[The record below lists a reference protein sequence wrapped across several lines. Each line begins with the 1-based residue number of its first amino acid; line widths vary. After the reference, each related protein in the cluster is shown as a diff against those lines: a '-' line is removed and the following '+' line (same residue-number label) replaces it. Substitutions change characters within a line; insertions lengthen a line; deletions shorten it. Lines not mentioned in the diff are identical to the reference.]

1 MKISADAQI
10 VNDTVS
16 AATGTLSS
24 CANCDAQLAVG
35 QRYCGTCGQRTGR
48 ARLTMRD
55 IGHDFLHALTHV
67 DHSIL
72 SLVKALLLRPGF
84 VAREYVEGRRK
95 KYFGPF
101 AFLVIAVGL
110 ASFLIVVSGVKWVE
124 ANGQTGIVEFL
135 QRHVNVVMLLQIP
148 PLATA
153 CWLLFW
159 NERLYFAEHLVLVAY
174 VSGFKILCLALI
186 ALPIVMLTKTG
197 FANFSFASIYPSLST
212 LYFAF
217 AATQFYRGGR
227 AWVIVRA
234 VIVAVIGQ
242 VLAYALLS
250 LLLTAYIRLTQ
261 P

>member
-1 MKISADAQI
+1 M
-10 VNDTVS
+10 NDTAL
-16 AATGTLSS
+16 AANGPMSS
-24 CANCDAQLAVG
+24 CANCDAPLADG
-35 QRYCGTCGQRTGR
+35 QIFCGACGQRTGR

-55 IGHDFLHALTHV
+55 IGHDFLHAIAHV

-72 SLVKALLLRPGF
+72 SLVKELLLRPGV

-135 QRHVNVVMLLQIP
+135 QRHVNIIMLLQMP
-148 PLATA
+148 TLATG

-174 VSGFKILCLALI
+174 TSGFKILCLALI
-186 ALPIVMLTKTG
+186 ALPVAMFAKIG
-197 FANFSFASIYPSLST
+197 FANVPFFVIFQSLSV
-212 LYFAF
+212 LYFAI
-217 AATQFYRGGR
+217 AAAQFYRGR
-227 AWVIVRA
+227 WAWVMVRA
-234 VIVAVIGQ
+234 VIASVIGAM
-242 VLAYALLS
+242 LTAGLIN
-250 LLLTAYIRLTQ
+250 LLLTAYFRLMV

>member
-1 MKISADAQI
+1 M
-10 VNDTVS
+10 NDTAP
-16 AATGTLSS
+16 AATGTSSS
-24 CANCDAQLAVG
+24 CANCDAPLAIG
-35 QRYCGTCGQRTGR
+35 QRFCGACGQRTGR

-55 IGHDFLHALTHV
+55 IAHDFLHAITHV

-72 SLVKALLLRPGF
+72 SLVKELLLRPGV

-135 QRHVNVVMLLQIP
+135 QRHVNLVMLLQLP
-148 PLATA
+148 LLATA

-159 NERLYFAEHLVLVAY
+159 NERLHFAEHLVLVAY

-186 ALPIVMLTKTG
+186 ALPVVLLTKTG
-197 FANFSFASIYPSLST
+197 FASFSFASIYPGVSV
-212 LYFAF
+212 LYFTF
-217 AATQFYRGGR
+217 AASQFYRGGR
-227 AWVIVRA
+227 AWVMVRA
-234 VIVAVIGQ
+234 VIAAVMGQ
-242 VLAYALLS
+242 ALAYLLLS
-250 LLLTAYIRLTQ
+250 LLLTAYIHLTQ